1 VVLPLAFTFRAK
13 RKRQRRSQ
21 PQNKIAEREQNGDL
35 CREIRGRRVSLGFI
49 SRVGTTPQREKWVK
63 WRRTKEHSAI
73 EESHVALTPV
83 DRDLLKRC
91 LSHQPGA
98 WNDFVD
104 RYLGLIYHVI
114 HHTAHLRSAP
124 LKPEDTED
132 LAAEVLLQIV
142 QSDYAVLRQF
152 KGNASL
158 ATYLTVIARRICV
171 HELARRAAAREV
183 QPSPNEK
190 EVEEQ
195 ADEDDAPAR
204 GLESLEEVEKLLGKL
219 PSKERE
225 IVRLYYLEG
234 RTYEEISTEL
244 NVPVNT
250 IGPILS
256 RARKKLRKDNKEAP
270 PKRDVQPK
278 THES

>member
-1 VVLPLAFTFRAK
+1 M
-13 RKRQRRSQ
+13 
-21 PQNKIAEREQNGDL
+21 
-35 CREIRGRRVSLGFI
+35 
-49 SRVGTTPQREKWVK
+49 
-63 WRRTKEHSAI
+63 
-73 EESHVALTPV
+73 ALTPV

-91 LSHQPGA
+91 LAHQPGA

-104 RYLGLIYHVI
+104 RFLGLVYHVI

-124 LKPEDTED
+124 LKAEDTED

-183 QPSPNEK
+183 QPAANDK
-190 EVEEQ
+190 DMAEQ
-195 ADEDDAPAR
+195 PDEDDTPAR
-204 GLESLEEVEKLLGKL
+204 GLESLEEVEKLLAKL
-219 PSKERE
+219 PSRERE
-225 IVRLYYLEG
+225 VVRLYYLEG

-244 NVPVNT
+244 NIPVNT
-250 IGPILS
+250 IGPVLS
-256 RARKKLRKDNKEAP
+256 RARHKLRKDAKGTP
-270 PKRDVQPK
+270 PKHDIQPK
-278 THES
+278 TRET